1 MVDFGDRIFENYE
14 LFLKEHRDDLS
25 TPAGAIEMLSSDG
38 SFRAYIDALTEG
50 LDSHT
55 KRSIFAIAERERE
68 MLLEESINIGPS
80 AAVVGYAVSYFP
92 ILTDIY
98 SDPILAQ
105 IATTYPVNKPM
116 ITIPKVK
123 IESSV
128 KNSDGTTSTYRLPTS
143 SNLVRT
149 SEEEIV
155 ILPGKVNNLFSMSNG
170 GSSLVTAD
178 NAFLNKRYF
187 VINNI
192 RYLNDAETPANVDV
206 PVMIRPDARGQ
217 INHTIQFKS
226 VDVPTDTIELTV
238 IGNVNWDTGNVQFNA
253 TLTNLTTPATPVT
266 CEIVSLTTKA
276 VFSART
282 GDIGRVRVDLK
293 MSGWDINIDVRDSFE
308 IKLDQEV
315 IQDYSDIYEIDMI
328 RTLSMAIKNQML
340 YNKDYDLAYYLGM
353 YEPEYKAFG
362 SYSTFDM
369 AKYVVS
375 GNEFTPSNILDI
387 FKGIIPS
394 ITTVNRNIRKVF
406 RAEPQYLVAGT
417 HTASLLESLQSFMVG
432 FQDTRTGDAGFT
444 SQNSAIDFRKQRV
457 LACDPIPNNKIY
469 AVYRAP
475 NDDLTRSAIVDLIYK
490 PLYIIEEIDNSQRRT
505 FVKSR
510 TAIELTAP
518 EAIGCIEMKNYE
530 DWLGID

>member
-1 MVDFGDRIFENYE
+1 MVDYGDRIFENYE
-14 LFLKEHRDDLS
+14 LFLKEHRDDLG

-50 LDSHT
+50 LDAQT

-68 MLLEESINIGPS
+68 MLLEESINVGPS

-98 SDPILAQ
+98 SDPILSQ
-105 IATTYPVNKPM
+105 IATTYPVNKPV
-116 ITIPKVK
+116 ITIPKVS
-123 IESSV
+123 IQSSV

-143 SNLVRT
+143 SSLVRT
-149 SEEEIV
+149 TDEEIDL
-155 ILPGKVNNLFSMSNG
+155 LPGKVNNVFAMSNG

-178 NAFLNKRYF
+178 TAFLNKRYF
-187 VINNI
+187 VITEI
-192 RYLNDAETPANVDV
+192 KYTDADSAPQVID
-206 PVMIRPDARGQ
+206 VMIRPDSRGQ
-217 INHTIQFKS
+217 INHTVRFVETS
-226 VDVPTDTIELTV
+226 NNIELTV
-238 IGNVNWDTGNVQFNA
+238 IGNVNWDNGNIQFNT
-253 TLTNLTTPATPVT
+253 TLTNLTDADPVVS
-266 CEIVSLTTKA
+266 EVDSLTAKV

-340 YNKDYDLAYYLGM
+340 YNKDYDLAYYLGI
-353 YEPEYKAFG
+353 YEPEYKALG

-369 AKYVVS
+369 DNYVAS
-375 GNEFTPSNILDI
+375 GTHFTPSNVLDV
-387 FKGIIPS
+387 FKGVIPC

-406 RAEPQYLVAGT
+406 RAEPQFLVAGT
-417 HTASLLESLQSFMVG
+417 HTASLLESLQAFMVG
-432 FQDTRTGDAGFT
+432 FQDTKNGEAGFS
-444 SQNSAIDFRKQRV
+444 SQNSAIDFRKQRI
-457 LACDPIPNNKIY
+457 LACDPIPNDRIY
-469 AVYRAP
+469 AIYRAP
-475 NDDLTRSAIVDLIYK
+475 NDDLTRTAIVDLIYK
-490 PLYIIEEIDNSQRRT
+490 PLYMIEEIDNSQRRT

-518 EAIGCIEMKNYE
+518 EAIGCIEMKNYSQ
-530 DWLGID
+530 WLGTAG

>member
-1 MVDFGDRIFENYE
+1 MVDYGDRIFENYE
-14 LFLKEHRDDLS
+14 LFLKEHRDDLG

-38 SFRAYIDALTEG
+38 AFRAYIDALTEG

-98 SDPILAQ
+98 SDPILSQ

-116 ITIPKVK
+116 ITIPK
-123 IESSV
+123 ISIQSSV
-128 KNSDGTTSTYRLPTS
+128 KNSDGSTSTYRLPTS
-143 SNLVRT
+143 NHLVRT
-149 SEEEIV
+149 SEETLLL
-155 ILPGKVNNLFSMSNG
+155 LPNKVNNVFAMSNG
-170 GSSLVTAD
+170 GSSMVTSD

-187 VINNI
+187 VISAINYKHEDTTNTTI
-192 RYLNDAETPANVDV
+192 

-217 INHTIQFKS
+217 INHTVTI
-226 VDVPTDTIELTV
+226 VEGTDNVELTL
-238 IGNVNWDTGNVQFNA
+238 IGNVNWDNGTVQFNS
-253 TLTNLTTPATPVT
+253 TFTNVTNNATPATSTMVN
-266 CEIVSLTTKA
+266 LTSKV

-293 MSGWDINIDVRDSFE
+293 MTGWDINIDVRESFE

-328 RTLSMAIKNQML
+328 RTLSMAIKNQIL
-340 YNKDYDLAYYLGM
+340 YNKDYDLAYYLGI
-353 YEPEYKAFG
+353 YEPEFAALG
-362 SYSTFDM
+362 SYSTFNM
-369 AKYVVS
+369 SKYVAS
-375 GNEFTPSNILDI
+375 GNSFTPSNVLDV
-387 FKGIIPS
+387 FKGVIPH
-394 ITTVNRNIRKVF
+394 ITAVNRNIRKVF
-406 RAEPQYLVAGT
+406 RSEPQFLVAGLK
-417 HTASLLESLQSFMVG
+417 TASLLESLQAFMVG
-432 FQDTRTGDAGFT
+432 FQDARNGEVGFS
-444 SQNSAIDFRKQRV
+444 SQNAAIDFRKQRV
-457 LACDPIPNNKIY
+457 LACEPIPENKIY

-475 NDDLTRSAIVDLIYK
+475 NDDLTRTAIVDLIYK

-518 EAIGCIEMKNYE
+518 EAIGCIEMTNYS
-530 DWLGID
+530 DWV

>member
-1 MVDFGDRIFENYE
+1 MVDYGDRIFENYE
-14 LFLKEHRDDLS
+14 LFIKEHRDDLG

-38 SFRAYIDALTEG
+38 AFRAYIDALTEG
-50 LDSHT
+50 LNSHT
-55 KRSIFAIAERERE
+55 KRSIMAIAERERE

-98 SDPILAQ
+98 SDPILSQ
-105 IATTYPVNKPM
+105 IATAYPVNKPV
-116 ITIPKVK
+116 ITIPKVS
-123 IESSV
+123 IQSSV

-143 SNLVRT
+143 SQLVRT
-149 SEEEIV
+149 SEEEITL
-155 ILPGKVNNLFSMSNG
+155 LPGKVNNMFSMSNG
-170 GSSLVTAD
+170 GTSLVTSD

-187 VINNI
+187 VITEVT
-192 RYLNDAETPANVDV
+192 YTDALSADVVV

-217 INHTIQFKS
+217 INHTLSF
-226 VDVPTDTIELTV
+226 VEGTDTVELTV
-238 IGNVNWDTGNVQFNA
+238 IGNVNWDTGNIQYNA
-253 TLTNLTTPATPVT
+253 TLTNLTSPGTAVDA
-266 CEIVSLTTKA
+266 VMKNLTSKV

-340 YNKDYDLAYYLGM
+340 YNKDYDLAYYLGI
-353 YEPEYKAFG
+353 YEPEYATFG
-362 SYSTFDM
+362 STSTFDM
-369 AKYVVS
+369 SKSLVS
-375 GNEFTPSNILDI
+375 ASNFTPSNVLDM
-387 FKGIIPS
+387 FKGIIPHIVS
-394 ITTVNRNIRKVF
+394 VNRNIRKVF
-406 RAEPQYLVAGT
+406 RAEPQFLIAGLK
-417 HTASLLESLQSFMVG
+417 TASLLESLQAFMVG
-432 FQDTRTGDAGFT
+432 FQSNNNGEAGFS
-444 SQNSAIDFRKQRV
+444 SQNSAIDFRKQTI
-457 LACDPIPNNKIY
+457 LACEPIPDNKIY

-475 NDDLTRSAIVDLIYK
+475 NDDLTRTAIVDLIYK

-518 EAIGCIEMKNYE
+518 EAIGCITMTNYE
-530 DWLGID
+530 DWV

>member
-1 MVDFGDRIFENYE
+1 MVDYGDRIFENYE
-14 LFLKEHRDDLS
+14 LFIKEHRDDLG

-38 SFRAYIDALTEG
+38 AFRAYIDALTEG
-50 LDSHT
+50 LNTNT
-55 KRSIFAIAERERE
+55 KRSIMAIAERERE

-98 SDPILAQ
+98 SDPILSQ
-105 IATTYPVNKPM
+105 IATAYPVNKPI
-116 ITIPKVK
+116 ITIPKVS
-123 IESSV
+123 IQSSV
-128 KNSDGTTSTYRLPTS
+128 KNSDGTTSTYRLPTA

-149 SEEEIV
+149 SEETIS
-155 ILPGKVNNLFSMSNG
+155 LQPGKVNNMFGLSNG
-170 GSSLVTAD
+170 GASLVTVD

-187 VINNI
+187 VITALT
-192 RYLNDAETPANVDV
+192 YTDADSHDVVV
-206 PVMIRPDARGQ
+206 PVMIRPDSRGQ
-217 INHTIQFKS
+217 INHTISFLEG
-226 VDVPTDTIELTV
+226 TDTVELTI
-238 IGNVNWDTGNVQFNA
+238 IGNVNWDTGNIQYNA
-253 TLTNLTTPATPVT
+253 TLTNITSPGTAVDAVMKNLTSKV
-266 CEIVSLTTKA
+266 

-340 YNKDYDLAYYLGM
+340 YNKDYDLAYYLGI
-353 YEPEYKAFG
+353 YEPEYARFG
-362 SYSTFDM
+362 STATFDM
-369 AKYVVS
+369 SKGLVS
-375 GNEFTPSNILDI
+375 SNNFTPANVLDV
-387 FKGIIPS
+387 FKGIIPNIVS
-394 ITTVNRNIRKVF
+394 VNRNIRKVF
-406 RAEPQYLVAGT
+406 RAEPQFLIAGLK
-417 HTASLLESLQSFMVG
+417 TASLLESLQAFMVG
-432 FQDTRTGDAGFT
+432 FQSNNNGEAGFS
-444 SQNSAIDFRKQRV
+444 SQNAAIDFRKQTI
-457 LACDPIPNNKIY
+457 LACEPIPDNKIY

-475 NDDLTRSAIVDLIYK
+475 NDDLTRTAIVDLIYK

-518 EAIGCIEMKNYE
+518 EAIGCITMTNYE
-530 DWLGID
+530 NWI

>member
-1 MVDFGDRIFENYE
+1 MVDYGDRIFENYE
-14 LFLKEHRDDLS
+14 LFIKEHRDDLG

-38 SFRAYIDALTEG
+38 AFRAYIDALTEG
-50 LDSHT
+50 LNSHT
-55 KRSIFAIAERERE
+55 KRNIMAIAERERE

-98 SDPILAQ
+98 SDPILSQ
-105 IATTYPVNKPM
+105 IATAYPVNKPV
-116 ITIPKVK
+116 ITIPKVS
-123 IESSV
+123 IQSSV

-143 SNLVRT
+143 SQLVRT
-149 SEEEIV
+149 SEEEITL
-155 ILPGKVNNLFSMSNG
+155 LPGKVNNVFGLSGNG
-170 GSSLVTAD
+170 GTSLVTSD

-187 VINNI
+187 VITKI
-192 RYLNDAETPANVDV
+192 TYTNDAVVPADVVV
-206 PVMIRPDARGQ
+206 PVMVRPDARGQ
-217 INHTIQFKS
+217 INHTVQFNS
-226 VDVPTDTIELTV
+226 ALDPTDIIELTV
-238 IGNVNWDTGNVQFNA
+238 IGNVNWDTGNIQYNA
-253 TLTNLTTPATPVT
+253 TLTNLTSPGTSTTAV
-266 CEIVSLTTKA
+266 VKNLTSNV

-340 YNKDYDLAYYLGM
+340 YNKDYDLAYYLGI
-353 YEPEYKAFG
+353 YEPEYASFG
-362 SYSTFDM
+362 STSTFDM
-369 AKYVVS
+369 SKSLVAA
-375 GNEFTPSNILDI
+375 NNFTPANVLDM
-387 FKGIIPS
+387 FKGIIPHIVS
-394 ITTVNRNIRKVF
+394 VNRNVRKVF
-406 RAEPQYLVAGT
+406 RAEPQFLIAGLK
-417 HTASLLESLQSFMVG
+417 TASLLESLQAFMVG
-432 FQDTRTGDAGFT
+432 FQSNSNGEAGFS
-444 SQNSAIDFRKQRV
+444 SQNSAIDFRKQTI
-457 LACDPIPNNKIY
+457 LACEPIPDNKIY

-475 NDDLTRSAIVDLIYK
+475 NDDLTRTAIVDLIYK

-518 EAIGCIEMKNYE
+518 EAIGCITMTNYE
-530 DWLGID
+530 DWV

>member
-1 MVDFGDRIFENYE
+1 MVDYGDRIFENYE
-14 LFLKEHRDDLS
+14 LFLKEHRDDLG

-50 LDSHT
+50 LDAHT

-105 IATTYPVNKPM
+105 IATTYPVNKPI

-128 KNSDGTTSTYRLPTS
+128 KNSDGTVSSYRLPTS
-143 SNLVRT
+143 SQLVRT
-149 SEEEIV
+149 SEEDITV
-155 ILPGKVNNLFSMSNG
+155 IPGRVNNLFTMSNG
-170 GSSLVTAD
+170 GNSMVTAD

-187 VINNI
+187 VINRI
-192 RYLNDAETPANVDV
+192 DYTDALAAPQSVD
-206 PVMIRPDARGQ
+206 VMIRPDSRGQ
-217 INHTIQFKS
+217 INYTFQIDEGTDKVEITI
-226 VDVPTDTIELTV
+226 
-238 IGNVNWDTGNVQFNA
+238 IGNVNWDNGNVQYNA
-253 TLTNLTTPATPVT
+253 TLTNITTPANGADSVITG
-266 CEIVSLTTKA
+266 LNAKA

-282 GDIGRVRVDLK
+282 GDIGRVRVDLR

-369 AKYVVS
+369 GNYVASS
-375 GNEFTPSNILDI
+375 GSFSPSNILDI

-406 RAEPQYLVAGT
+406 RAEPQYLIAGM

-432 FQDTRTGDAGFT
+432 FQDTKMGDAGFS
-444 SQNSAIDFRKQRV
+444 SQNAAIDFRKQRI
-457 LACDPIPNNKIY
+457 LACDPIPDNKIY

-475 NDDLTRSAIVDLIYK
+475 NDDLTRTAIVDLIYK

-530 DWLGID
+530 QWLGIR